1 MRRTMRHHGLV
12 LAIAGL
18 LGAGTVSPAHA
29 AMAVID
35 VSAIR
40 QLVQQVTTLRE
51 QLANAREQLRQAQ
64 QSYAATTGTRGMERL
79 AAGVARN
86 YLPPDWAALADV
98 LSETS
103 ATYGA
108 LSRELVALER
118 GNAVLGT
125 SELAALTPD
134 ARARVEEGRRAS
146 AASQVL
152 AREALATTSRRF
164 TTVQSLLDAIGS
176 AQDPKAVMDLSARIQ
191 AEQAMLA
198 NEQTKLEVL
207 FRALEAERAV
217 QSQQARE
224 RAVRDLGSLRSLPPL
239 GL

>member
-1 MRRTMRHHGLV
+1 MTRKGLV
-12 LAIAGL
+12 LVIAGM
-18 LGAGTVSPAHA
+18 LGASAVAPAHA

-40 QLVQQVTTLRE
+40 QLVQQVSTLRE
-51 QLANAREQLRQAQ
+51 QLANAREQLRQSQ
-64 QSYAATTGTRGMERL
+64 QSYAAMTGTRGMEQL
-79 AAGVARN
+79 AGGLTRN
-86 YLPPDWAALADV
+86 YLPPDWAALAEV

-103 ATYGA
+103 SSYGA

-118 GNAVLGT
+118 DNAVLGT
-125 SELAALTPD
+125 SELAALTPQ
-134 ARARVEEGRRAS
+134 ARVRVEEGRRAS

-164 TTVQSLLDAIGS
+164 TTVQSLLDAIGT

-198 NEQTKLEVL
+198 NEHTKLTSL
-207 FRALEAERAV
+207 FQALEAERAV

-224 RAVRDLGSLRSLPPL
+224 RAVRDLGSLRTLPPL

>member
-1 MRRTMRHHGLV
+1 MDRKGWVVV
-12 LAIAGL
+12 LAGL
-18 LGAGTVSPAHA
+18 LAVPPAHA

-40 QLVQQVTTLRE
+40 QLVQQVTTLRD

-64 QSYAATTGTRGMERL
+64 QSHAAMTGARGMEQL
-79 AAGVARN
+79 GGGLTRN
-86 YLPPDWAALADV
+86 YLPPDWTALAEV
-98 LSETS
+98 LTDTS
-103 ATYGA
+103 ATYRA

-118 GNAVLGT
+118 GNAVL
-125 SELAALTPD
+125 SAAEVGRLTPQ
-134 ARARVEEGRRAS
+134 ARASVEEGRRAG

-152 AREALATTSRRF
+152 AREALETTSRRF
-164 TTVQSLLDAIGS
+164 ATVQSLIDAIGT

-207 FRALEAERAV
+207 FQALAAEREV
-217 QSQQARE
+217 RVNQARE
-224 RAVRDLGSLRSLPPL
+224 QAVRDLGSLRSLPPL